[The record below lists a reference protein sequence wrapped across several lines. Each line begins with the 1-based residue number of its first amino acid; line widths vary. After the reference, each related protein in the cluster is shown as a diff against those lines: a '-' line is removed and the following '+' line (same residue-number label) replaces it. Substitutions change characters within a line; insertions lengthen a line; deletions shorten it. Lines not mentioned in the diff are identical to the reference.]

1 MPFRVKIIPPIQVT
15 ERDLQRR
22 QRRYQE
28 RAGPET
34 QIAVCDLPEGP
45 PMLYT
50 RDDLTHS
57 DEVVLREGAR
67 TTVEQADAILVD
79 CIFDPSVED
88 IQSQTGLPTFG
99 PLRTTLPLLAL
110 VARRF
115 AIIAALECHC
125 EPLADIVQR
134 YGYGAALAS
143 VRSLGESYPAT
154 VDEYVAS
161 MQAQL
166 AAVRQ
171 AGAEAVVM
179 GSTTMAVRDE
189 IRAAADGMSLF
200 LTGMVTLGVMES
212 MWRDGL
218 LTTRAFPASHPRT
231 RQ

>member
-1 MPFRVKIIPPIQVT
+1 MPFRVKIIPPIQVA

-22 QRRYQE
+22 QRRYRE
-28 RAGPET
+28 RAAPET

-57 DEVVLREGAR
+57 DEAVLQEGAR
-67 TTVEQADAILVD
+67 TTTEQADAILVD
-79 CIFDPSVED
+79 CIFDPSVEEV
-88 IQSQTGLPTFG
+88 QARTGLPTFG

-110 VARRF
+110 VAKRF

-125 EPLADIVQR
+125 EPLADIVAR
-134 YGYGAALAS
+134 YGYSASLAA

-154 VDEYVAS
+154 ADDYVAS
-161 MQAQL
+161 MQAQP

-179 GSTTMAVRDE
+179 GSTTMAVREE
-189 IRAAADGMSLF
+189 IRAAADGMPLF

-212 MWRDGL
+212 MWCDGVI
-218 LTTRAFPASHPRT
+218 A
-231 RQ
+231 